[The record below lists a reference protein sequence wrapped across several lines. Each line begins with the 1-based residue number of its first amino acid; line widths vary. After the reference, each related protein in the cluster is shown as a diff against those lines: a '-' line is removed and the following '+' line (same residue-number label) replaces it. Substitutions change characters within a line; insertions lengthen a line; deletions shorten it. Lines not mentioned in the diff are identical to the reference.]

1 MSRSLL
7 QRGCVWRSLA
17 LGLLTLPGL
26 GGCVVATVA
35 GAAVG
40 TAASVAGTAV
50 KVGAKTAATAVDLAI
65 PDGDEHKP
73 DTGKA
78 STTDKAAKGGKSR

>member
-7 QRGCVWRSLA
+7 RGGRVWRVVA
-17 LGLLTLPGL
+17 LGLLALPGL

-65 PDGDEHKP
+65 PDGDEHTQ
-73 DTGKA
+73 DSTKA
-78 STTDKAAKGGKSR
+78 ATSDKAAKGGKGR

>member
-1 MSRSLL
+1 M
-7 QRGCVWRSLA
+7 WA
-17 LGLLTLPGL
+17 AGL
-26 GGCVVATVA
+26 GVLVLPWLTGCVVATVA

-65 PDGDEHKP
+65 PDGDAHKDDSSKP
-73 DTGKA
+73 A
-78 STTDKAAKGGKSR
+78 ATDKTTKGGKPR